1 MLDDFSAFD
10 SVCMSSTIEK
20 KVERMKVKKK
30 RKKQKSHPL
39 THKQTLIKSSLC
51 IMNVDD
57 DDEVF
62 SITERERDP
71 ARVFENTTRR
81 RIRVC
86 VLDETYYRQMHRK
99 RIQK

>member
-30 RKKQKSHPL
+30 GKKQKSHPL

-86 VLDETYYRQMHRK
+86 VLDETYYRQTHRK